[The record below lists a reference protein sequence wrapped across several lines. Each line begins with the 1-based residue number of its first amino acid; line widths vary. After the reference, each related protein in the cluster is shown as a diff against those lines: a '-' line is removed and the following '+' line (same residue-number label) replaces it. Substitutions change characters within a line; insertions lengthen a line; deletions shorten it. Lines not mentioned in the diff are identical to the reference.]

1 MKYII
6 SLLLIPGI
14 IFASSIGTNSI
25 GFKIGQTNVG
35 GEIDGLK
42 AEWDGFGIEFNGNF
56 NITSQEKYGVDTFFD
71 ATFGSG
77 LEGPAGTESDVT
89 KISGI
94 LRPYMSLGTGP
105 TGFIVFADIG
115 FAHGEFE
122 ISGVDDASET
132 SFAPG
137 VGLELKLDKLA
148 IRPSV
153 NWVDFGLGGDGTF
166 FNLPVSYSFN
176 EKYDLTAKYEVTSF
190 DSENVPSVG
199 AFNYIYDSI
208 TIGVDY
214 KF

>member
-1 MKYII
+1 MKYIA
-6 SLLLIPGI
+6 SLLLLPSI

-35 GEIDGLK
+35 AEVDGVK
-42 AEWDGFGIEFNGNF
+42 AEWDGFGLELNGNF
-56 NITSQEKYGVDTFFD
+56 NITSQEKYGVDALLD

-89 KISGI
+89 KISGG
-94 LRPYMSLGTGP
+94 LRPYMNLS
-105 TGFIVFADIG
+105 GFVVFADIG
-115 FAHGEFE
+115 FAHGDFE
-122 ISGVDDASET
+122 ISGLADASDT

-166 FNLPVSYSFN
+166 FNLPISYSFN
-176 EKYDLTAKYEVTSF
+176 DKYDLTAKYEVTSF
-190 DSENVPSVG
+190 DSENVPAVG

>member
-1 MKYII
+1 MKYIA
-6 SLLLIPGI
+6 SLLLLPSI

-35 GEIDGLK
+35 FEVNGVN
-42 AEWDGFGIEFNGNF
+42 AEWDGFGLELNGNF
-56 NITSQEKYGVDTFFD
+56 NITSKEKYGVDALLD

-89 KISGI
+89 KISGG
-94 LRPYMSLGTGP
+94 LRPYMNLS
-105 TGFIVFADIG
+105 GFVVFADIG
-115 FAHGEFE
+115 FAHGDFE
-122 ISGVDDASET
+122 ISGLADASET

-190 DSENVPSVG
+190 DSENVPSLG

>member
-35 GEIDGLK
+35 FEVDGVK
-42 AEWDGFGIEFNGNF
+42 AEWDGFGLELNGNF
-56 NITSQEKYGVDTFFD
+56 NITSQEKYGVDALLD

-89 KISGI
+89 KISGG
-94 LRPYMSLGTGP
+94 LRPYMNLS
-105 TGFIVFADIG
+105 GFVVFADIG
-115 FAHGEFE
+115 FAHGDFE
-122 ISGVDDASET
+122 ISGLADASET

-176 EKYDLTAKYEVTSF
+176 EKYDLAAKYEVASF
-190 DSENVPSVG
+190 DSEIVSPGSSG
-199 AFNYIYDSI
+199 NYIYDSI

>member
-1 MKYII
+1 MKYIT
-6 SLLLIPGI
+6 SLLLLPSV

-35 GEIDGLK
+35 FEQNGVEF
-42 AEWDGFGIEFNGNF
+42 EWDGFGVELNGNF
-56 NITSQEKYGVDTFFD
+56 NITSQEKYGVDALLD

-89 KISGI
+89 KITGG
-94 LRPYMSLGTGP
+94 LRPYMSLS
-105 TGFIVFADIG
+105 GFIVFADIA
-115 FAHGEFE
+115 FARGEFE
-122 ISGVDDASET
+122 ISGFGDASET

-137 VGLELKLDKLA
+137 LGFELKLEDLL

-153 NWVDFGLGGDGTF
+153 QWVDLGLGGDGTF

-176 EKYDLTAKYEVTSF
+176 EKYDISAKYEVASF
-190 DSENVPSVG
+190 DSEIIEPGVRG
-199 AFNYIYDSI
+199 NYIYDSV